1 MSVTYPFWWDPETFY
16 RYTFPFFI
24 GKSILIRFTTRQRFD
39 GIFLAIFAGGVKL
52 NEEDSTLE
60 EFNIL
65 ALNYFLYSASD
76 KDIKLGSKWEDAFLE
91 LIAAQDLP
99 DIEIVRFSSLS
110 MEREL
115 ENNTNSVIPYF
126 SFNLAL
132 MIVFCIFTCMMTD
145 WVKSKPLLGLLGVVS
160 AVLATIGMQN
170 TFNSKFIKPLA
181 SILKICLFSFH
192 GVDHVLRN
200 SLHWHQ
206 HGSSVLDAWHWNR
219 RYLCHVGS
227 LEKNQHSRTCRRTNG
242 RYVQRRGCIR
252 DHYISDGLL
261 EFFRWSHHSLSLCEN
276 ILYLHR

>member
-1 MSVTYPFWWDPETFY
+1 MTEFI
-16 RYTFPFFI
+16 FF
-24 GKSILIRFTTRQRFD
+24 
-39 GIFLAIFAGGVKL
+39 AIFAGGVKL

-99 DIEIVRFSSLS
+99 DIEIIRFSSLS

-160 AVLATIGMQN
+160 AVLATIGM
-170 TFNSKFIKPLA
+170 
-181 SILKICLFSFH
+181 
-192 GVDHVLRN
+192 
-200 SLHWHQ
+200 
-206 HGSSVLDAWHWNR
+206 
-219 RYLCHVGS
+219 
-227 LEKNQHSRTCRRTNG
+227 
-242 RYVQRRGCIR
+242 
-252 DHYISDGLL
+252 
-261 EFFRWSHHSLSLCEN
+261 
-276 ILYLHR
+276 

>member
-1 MSVTYPFWWDPETFY
+1 MTGFS
-16 RYTFPFFI
+16 
-24 GKSILIRFTTRQRFD
+24 
-39 GIFLAIFAGGVKL
+39 AIFAGGVKL

-99 DIEIVRFSSLS
+99 DIEIIRFSSLS

-160 AVLATIGMQN
+160 AVLATIGM
-170 TFNSKFIKPLA
+170 
-181 SILKICLFSFH
+181 
-192 GVDHVLRN
+192 
-200 SLHWHQ
+200 
-206 HGSSVLDAWHWNR
+206 
-219 RYLCHVGS
+219 
-227 LEKNQHSRTCRRTNG
+227 
-242 RYVQRRGCIR
+242 
-252 DHYISDGLL
+252 
-261 EFFRWSHHSLSLCEN
+261 
-276 ILYLHR
+276 